1 MATNKADIFLRISIG
16 VLLAVL
22 AGVIVGSLR
31 ETIVVV
37 GDTAPDFEITTDSG
51 QRITRADFG
60 GRLLVLNFWA
70 TWCPPCIEEMPSL
83 DQFQKR
89 MASSGVV
96 VLGVS
101 VDQSEPEYR
110 EFLRKAKVSFLTAR
124 DPRAAIS
131 AEYGTFKY
139 PETYVI
145 DSKGKVLQ
153 KHIGAR
159 LWTDEKL
166 IREVQA
172 LL

>member
-1 MATNKADIFLRISIG
+1 MRTVKTERVLQILIGCLLVVFAYVVADSFREK
-16 VLLAVL
+16 
-22 AGVIVGSLR
+22 IVG
-31 ETIVVV
+31 V
-37 GDTAPDFEITTDSG
+37 GDTAPGFTITTDSG
-51 QRITRADFG
+51 RQVSRSHFG

-83 DQFQKR
+83 DEFQKR
-89 MASSGVV
+89 LADSGVV

-101 VDQSEPEYR
+101 VDKSERAYR
-110 EFLRKAKVSFLTAR
+110 GFLRKAGVSFLTAR
-124 DPRAAIS
+124 DPEANIS

-145 DSKGKVLQ
+145 NSKGKVLQ

-159 LWTDEKL
+159 NWNDERL
-166 IREVQA
+166 LNEIRA